1 MAAAIAFLL
10 TCLDLARPALGPAL
24 KPVQWV
30 LGIVAVALVARWR
43 LRRGEPIAIAWP
55 YIALAALLLPTYVD
69 HSRSLDADGVHY
81 YAYLRSFVFDGD
93 LDLRN
98 DYALLGYDPGHKNVL
113 PIGAPILWSPLLLAV
128 DALAQLPRL
137 FGAAPAVGSEPHYTA
152 AVTLATFAYGAC
164 GLFVLLGTL
173 RRFAPPAAAFW
184 ATVLAW
190 LGSPLRF
197 YLFVLPS
204 FAHGA
209 EFFAAALVLRS
220 ALALRDDPS
229 PRRAFAAGASCGLVF
244 LVRSQDGLLLGLPL
258 LLLAPRLIRGAAI
271 QPALRVAAAFLV
283 IALPQFLV
291 WQAMYGTPFLV
302 PHKTIHGDA
311 FMHVAEPRLLDT
323 LISPQGGL
331 FSTYPVQLL
340 ALLGLFALGRRDKLY
355 VLATLPILMAAWY
368 LNATIFDWYQVRR
381 FSGVIPLLAPG
392 LAMALGALSRAG
404 FLPMALFCVAVLR
417 YDIAVDA
424 LRDRPGQPA
433 PVRAVIAEAGDG
445 LVAEGFGLIE
455 PRFPRAAV
463 ALLGAYTGDLLLRE
477 LVTRVDLGADSSL
490 FRLPRRARHFS
501 APTQEDQRACRW
513 VEGDVQATLFLPL
526 AWNGETSVTIEALP
540 LETAEPISLEVL
552 LNDQSLG
559 RARLDP
565 GWRSYRFS
573 AEREVA
579 RLGTNTL
586 VFRFDRAPIFHRVRG
601 QGPRQVRPAA
611 LASLTLHRA
620 AR

>member
-1 MAAAIAFLL
+1 MVAAIAVLL
-10 TCLDLARPALGPAL
+10 VLLDLARPAFGPAL

-30 LGIVAVALVARWR
+30 LGAVAVLLVARWR
-43 LRRGEPIAIAWP
+43 SQRGEPFTAAWP
-55 YIALAALLLPTYVD
+55 YMALAALLLPTYVD

-98 DYALLGYDPGHKNVL
+98 DYRLLGQDEGIKNVL
-113 PIGAPILWSPLLLAV
+113 PIGAPILWSPLVLAV
-128 DALAQLPRL
+128 DAIAQAPRL
-137 FGAAPAVGSEPHYTA
+137 FGAAPPTGSEPEYTA
-152 AVTLATFAYGAC
+152 AVALATFIYGAS

-184 ATVLAW
+184 ASVLAW
-190 LGSPLRF
+190 VGSPLRF
-197 YLFVLPS
+197 YLGVLPS

-229 PRRAFAAGASCGLVF
+229 SRRALVAGLCCGLAF

-258 LLLAPRLIRGAAI
+258 LLLAPRLLRGGSLMT
-271 QPALRVAAAFLV
+271 ALRVAVGFMLAAW
-283 IALPQFLV
+283 PQFLV

-302 PHKTIHGDA
+302 PHKIIHGDA
-311 FMHVAEPRLLDT
+311 FIHVAEPRLLDT

-340 ALLGLFALGRRDKLY
+340 ALGGLLALARRDRLY
-355 VLATLPILMAAWY
+355 VLATLPVLIAAWY

-381 FSGVIPLLAPG
+381 FTGVIPLLAPG
-392 LAMALGALSRAG
+392 LAAALGALTRAG
-404 FLPMALFCVAVLR
+404 FLPVALLALAVLR

-424 LRDRPGQPA
+424 LRERPGQPA
-433 PVRAVIAEAGDG
+433 PVRALIAEAGDG
-445 LVAEGFGLIE
+445 LVADGYGLVE

-463 ALLGAYTGDLLLRE
+463 ALLGAYTGEAPLRE
-477 LVTRVDLGADSSL
+477 PMTRIELGEATSFL
-490 FRLPRRARHFS
+490 RLPRRARHFS

-526 AWNGETSVTIEALP
+526 PWNGETSFTIEALP
-540 LETAEPISLEVL
+540 LEAADPISLELL

-559 RARLDP
+559 RARLEP
-565 GWRSYRFS
+565 GWQSYRFI
-573 AEREVA
+573 AGTGVA
-579 RLGTNTL
+579 RLGTNAL

-601 QGPRQVRPAA
+601 RGPRQIRPAA
-611 LASLTLHRA
+611 LAALTLHRGP
-620 AR
+620 R